1 MLSLLNPVVRSADVY
16 ERIGALGERVG
27 YDARLIY
34 MLSGDI
40 TVAVDGGKPQ
50 HIVTGDLIFIPA
62 GVPYRIKGKFL
73 RMAVFTFDLTWSG
86 TATIEK
92 IPPVTPE
99 NFDKEKCNSTPIP
112 PFDKPLR
119 LEGLISERE
128 EIARM
133 CDIFGSAAALSRE
146 VVSARLKLLLLKIA
160 ELSDENALPVQM
172 VEALDAYIREN
183 VGDEIS
189 NTELGAIFG
198 YHPYYASSLIKSR
211 LGVTMRKYVIAH
223 RLRMARDLLRTTDK
237 SAGEIAECCGFGD
250 SSYLAK
256 SFKAAYGMT
265 PKEYRNG
272 FKDEF
277 V

>member
-1 MLSLLNPVVRSADVY
+1 MLSMLNPFVRSADIY
-16 ERIGALGERVG
+16 ERVGAVGERIG

-34 MLSGDI
+34 VISGDLSVS
-40 TVAVDGGKPQ
+40 TDGGKPKRLT
-50 HIVTGDLIFIPA
+50 TGDLVFIPQ
-62 GVPYRIKGKFL
+62 GVRYTLKAKHLRIG
-73 RMAVFTFDLTWSG
+73 VFTFDLIDNGSKT
-86 TATIEK
+86 TERIL
-92 IPPVTPE
+92 PVSPDA
-99 NFDKEKCNSTPIP
+99 FDKEKCAPVLIP
-112 PFDKPLR
+112 PFDKPIY
-119 LEGLISERE
+119 LEGLIAERE
-128 EIARM
+128 DVTKM

-211 LGVTMRKYVIAH
+211 LGVTMRKYVISH
-223 RLRMARDLLRTTDK
+223 RLRMARDLIRTTDK
-237 SAGEIAECCGFGD
+237 SSQEIAECCGFGD

-277 V
+277 I